1 MLSLSHPVINLN
13 EVLNMTEIVTD
24 PTSTQAKQEI
34 NCCDAKYWDLLNT
47 GELEGY
53 YVGRTLRVTRESI
66 EAFKNSSSIGVE
78 NTSGAPKYPLHITLA
93 VLLLMVS
100 CFTSILSSVSLTRR
114 SLNQH

>member
-1 MLSLSHPVINLN
+1 
-13 EVLNMTEIVTD
+13 MTEIVTD

-66 EAFKNSSSIGVE
+66 EAFKKRHRYTPRKDLKGR
-78 NTSGAPKYPLHITLA
+78 GAVMEKRKREEA
-93 VLLLMVS
+93 VV
-100 CFTSILSSVSLTRR
+100 
-114 SLNQH
+114 